1 VAPQRPGLVETMTV
15 AENLTLAAGLRGKP
29 VPAAALT
36 ATAEALGLGRVLA
49 SPAAVLSGGE
59 RQRAALARA
68 LVSPAPLLLLDEP
81 TSQQDEVSAAQVAA
95 ALHAAVAQGRGLLVA
110 SHDPALLAPAGTTVN
125 LDRRSPPEAA
135 VSRRR
140 GPGPGRAAGRPG
152 TAR

>member
-1 VAPQRPGLVETMTV
+1 
-15 AENLTLAAGLRGKP
+15 
-29 VPAAALT
+29 
-36 ATAEALGLGRVLA
+36 VLA

-95 ALHAAVAQGRGLLVA
+95 ALHAAVAQGRGLVVA
-110 SHDPALLAPAGTTVN
+110 SHDPALLAPAGTTVS
-125 LDRRSPPEAA
+125 LDRRSPPESA